1 MLEQIVTD
9 SGAQTAS
16 QIEALREQA
25 RIPVRGQ
32 DAMNPFEFVLAVL
45 ILVFAFT
52 IIRHKMGIPV
62 RSMRQMRGDPP
73 DDAENARLRQQV
85 SQLQQRINVLERI
98 VTDRG
103 VETAAQIEA
112 LRDRDAIQDEDKVQ

>member
-1 MLEQIVTD
+1 
-9 SGAQTAS
+9 
-16 QIEALREQA
+16 
-25 RIPVRGQ
+25 
-32 DAMNPFEFVLAVL
+32 MNPFEFVLAVL

-62 RSMRQMRGDPP
+62 RSMRQMRGDLG

-85 SQLQQRINVLERI
+85 GQLQQRINVLERI

>member
-1 MLEQIVTD
+1 
-9 SGAQTAS
+9 
-16 QIEALREQA
+16 
-25 RIPVRGQ
+25 
-32 DAMNPFEFVLAVL
+32 MNPFEFVLAVL

-85 SQLQQRINVLERI
+85 GQLQQRINVLERI

-112 LRDRDAIQDEDKVQ
+112 LRDQDAIQDEDKVQ

>member
-1 MLEQIVTD
+1 V
-9 SGAQTAS
+9 
-16 QIEALREQA
+16 
-25 RIPVRGQ
+25 
-32 DAMNPFEFVLAVL
+32 NPFEFILAVL

-62 RSMRQMRGDPP
+62 RSMREMRGDPP
-73 DDAENARLRQQV
+73 VNEQENERLRGQV
-85 SQLQQRINVLERI
+85 QQLQERIRVLERI

-112 LRDRDAIQDEDKVQ
+112 LRDRDAIENGDRVE